1 MVRVLEGREEEVEE
15 GGVVEVLVGAPDVL
29 GDEQEQLAVELFP
42 LVGEAQE
49 GAEGVE
55 GGSR

>member
-1 MVRVLEGREEEVEE
+1 MLEGREEEVEE